1 MPYKSQGAIGDAE
14 RVLLANPYRVPLQA
28 LKIREAGKFCE
39 KRYKDKFQILLNKM
53 IERDLALC
61 ILECF
66 SVHSFSSLFCMTVT
80 VFSPWGKKVVCK
92 KALIKG

>member
-39 KRYKDKFQILLNKM
+39 KRYIRINVKFCSTK
-53 IERDLALC
+53 
-61 ILECF
+61 
-66 SVHSFSSLFCMTVT
+66 
-80 VFSPWGKKVVCK
+80 
-92 KALIKG
+92 

>member
-1 MPYKSQGAIGDAE
+1 
-14 RVLLANPYRVPLQA
+14 
-28 LKIREAGKFCE
+28 
-39 KRYKDKFQILLNKM
+39 M